1 MNNPTQSEGK
11 AWLMYPTWL
20 GYSETME
27 LQLPAEAY
35 TIEPGEGDERW
46 VCRDKATGVARYNG
60 IGPIRIVN
68 EPIPF

>member
-1 MNNPTQSEGK
+1 MNTPTQSAGK

-35 TIEPGEGDERW
+35 AVEELADGDRW
-46 VCRDKATGVARYNG
+46 VCRAKDDGTVAYNG